1 MAPVTPMPRVNH
13 GQGTSTGTA
22 AASVQTD
29 LPDTWSDN
37 QTGSSRRIPAGE
49 NIQAKFE
56 LGRKSVNDVDQFV
69 RNDYH
74 FLDRATAQPGLHFV
88 VSKS

>member
-29 LPDTWSDN
+29 LPDPWSDN

-49 NIQAKFE
+49 NIQAKF
-56 LGRKSVNDVDQFV
+56 
-69 RNDYH
+69 
-74 FLDRATAQPGLHFV
+74 
-88 VSKS
+88 